1 MNTEQLIYILRDEA
15 SKCDQSDYKH
25 QAAARLEDIT
35 AQLSASE
42 QRVKELEKF
51 EQQMKTLQALCGHI
65 EDGSND
71 SVTLSQDDATGTWHI
86 TVGYSPRKRKSFW
99 GESFDEVFLKA
110 KIYVESTEYTAEA
123 ACQN

>member
-1 MNTEQLIYILRDEA
+1 MDQYIKNEWCIENDFAAQRELAAIEEARGLSETEKLR
-15 SKCDQSDYKH
+15 
-25 QAAARLEDIT
+25 
-35 AQLSASE
+35 AQLAASE
-42 QRVKELEKF
+42 QRVKKLEKF

-110 KIYVESTEYTAEA
+110 KFYVESTE
-123 ACQN
+123 